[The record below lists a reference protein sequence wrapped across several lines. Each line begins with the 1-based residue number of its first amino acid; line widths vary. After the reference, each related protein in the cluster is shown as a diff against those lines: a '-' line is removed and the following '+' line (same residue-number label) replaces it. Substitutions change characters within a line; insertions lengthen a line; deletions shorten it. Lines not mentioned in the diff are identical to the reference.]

1 MSSSASRSNAHAK
14 AATLHPDAQ
23 DAIPGLPLDIVVT
36 HVLGFVNLPDMKD
49 LARLRAVSRS
59 MCDAVASTGRQV
71 KYFSTHTRNTQRH
84 LVMRCRG
91 SQGALQELHDR
102 GRLCVQIVCLNA
114 AEGGQLDVLR
124 WARANG
130 FPWDNRTCSLAAA
143 RGHLDVLQWARANR
157 CEWDEFTCNNAAK
170 GGYLDVLR
178 WARANGC
185 AWDERTCSWAAYAGH
200 LDVVRWARANG
211 CPWDKET
218 CANAAEGGHLD
229 VLQWARA
236 NRCPWDEETCVNAAR
251 ERHLELLQWAHANGC
266 PLGRPTWKVTALF
279 GNLATLTWLRG
290 SDVPLLFP
298 NDIRKMAR
306 FNPRREVR
314 QWALTIGEPQPNE
327 NAYEEDFDA
336 LRAENAEFAEYFG
349 NLLMSANSDSDS
361 DGDDSYS
368 ESDSE
373 WETDS
378 QGG

>member
-36 HVLGFVNLPDMKD
+36 HVIGFVNLPDMKD
-49 LARLRAVSRS
+49 LARFRAVSRS

-71 KYFSTHTRNTQRH
+71 KYFSTHTRNTQTH

-102 GRLCVQIVCLNA
+102 SRLCVQIVCLNA
-114 AEGGQLDVLR
+114 AEGGQ
-124 WARANG
+124 
-130 FPWDNRTCSLAAA
+130 
-143 RGHLDVLQWARANR
+143 
-157 CEWDEFTCNNAAK
+157 
-170 GGYLDVLR
+170 LDVLR

-211 CPWDKET
+211 CPLDKET

-251 ERHLELLQWAHANGC
+251 EWHLELLQWAHANGC

-314 QWALTIGEPQPNE
+314 QWALTVGEPQPNE

-361 DGDDSYS
+361 DDDDSYS